1 MLRVAVEATSVNDLP
16 KLERGLRRLH
26 RADPAVEV
34 ETSGR
39 GEQVKSEVVVL
50 KSVRKAHMQSHPLM
64 RTDAAT
70 RVLQLE
76 RVHGRP
82 QIMQKYAFEGTY
94 VWPVRVSLDVHFDS
108 IVRAFTFNVPFFYP
122 PP

>member
-39 GEQVKSEVVVL
+39 GEQVQGVKLSCL
-50 KSVRKAHMQSHPLM
+50 SGRKAHMHSRTLV
-64 RTDAAT
+64 RTDA
-70 RVLQLE
+70 
-76 RVHGRP
+76 
-82 QIMQKYAFEGTY
+82 
-94 VWPVRVSLDVHFDS
+94 VSHMCAHECSGSKV
-108 IVRAFTFNVPFFYP
+108 
-122 PP
+122 